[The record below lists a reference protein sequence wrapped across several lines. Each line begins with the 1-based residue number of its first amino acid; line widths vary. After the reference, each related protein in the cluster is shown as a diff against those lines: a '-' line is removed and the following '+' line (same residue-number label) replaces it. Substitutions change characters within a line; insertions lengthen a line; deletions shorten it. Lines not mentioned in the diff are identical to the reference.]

1 MRENTGMADIDYL
14 TEWAHWRGEMTTKL
28 SDVSRRIDHLE
39 EGMDKIHAT
48 LTEMREEQ
56 IRREAKETQQKSLIK
71 WAFPEGGSVLALL
84 LAVYAVI
91 MQVFGK

>member
-1 MRENTGMADIDYL
+1 MADIDYL

-28 SDVSRRIDHLE
+28 GDVSRRINDLE
-39 EGMDKIHAT
+39 DSMEKMHKT

-56 IRREAKETQQKSLIK
+56 IRREAQESQQKSILK

-84 LAVYAVI
+84 LAIYAVI

>member
-1 MRENTGMADIDYL
+1 MRENTPMADIDYL

-28 SDVSRRIDHLE
+28 GDVSRRIDDLE
-39 EGMDKIHAT
+39 DSMEKIHKT

-56 IRREAKETQQKSLIK
+56 IRREAQDAQQKSLLR

-84 LAVYAVI
+84 LALYAVI

>member
-1 MRENTGMADIDYL
+1 MRENTRMADIDYL

-28 SDVSRRIDHLE
+28 GDVSRRINDLE
-39 EGMDKIHAT
+39 DSMEKMHKT

-56 IRREAKETQQKSLIK
+56 IRREAQESQQKSILK

-84 LAVYAVI
+84 LAIYAVI

>member
-1 MRENTGMADIDYL
+1 MADIDYL

-28 SDVSRRIDHLE
+28 GDVSRRINDLE
-39 EGMDKIHAT
+39 DSMEKIHST

-84 LAVYAVI
+84 LALYAVI
-91 MQVFGK
+91 MQLFGN

>member
-1 MRENTGMADIDYL
+1 MRENTRMADIDYL

-28 SDVSRRIDHLE
+28 GDVSRRINDLE
-39 EGMDKIHAT
+39 DSMEKMHKT

-56 IRREAKETQQKSLIK
+56 IRREAQESQQKSILR

-84 LAVYAVI
+84 LAIYAVI

>member
-1 MRENTGMADIDYL
+1 MRENTRMADIDYL

-28 SDVSRRIDHLE
+28 GDVSRRIDDLE
-39 EGMDKIHAT
+39 DSMEKIHKT

-56 IRREAKETQQKSLIK
+56 IRREAQETQQKSLLR
-71 WAFPEGGSVLALL
+71 WVFPEGGSVLALL
-84 LAVYAVI
+84 LALYAVI

>member
-1 MRENTGMADIDYL
+1 MRENTRMADIDYL

-28 SDVSRRIDHLE
+28 GDVSRRIDNLE
-39 EGMDKIHAT
+39 ESMEKIHRT

-56 IRREAKETQQKSLIK
+56 IRREAQETQQKSIIK

-84 LAVYAVI
+84 LALYAVI

>member
-1 MRENTGMADIDYL
+1 MADIDYL

-39 EGMDKIHAT
+39 ESMDKIHTT

-56 IRREAKETQQKSLIK
+56 IRREAKETQQRSIFK

-84 LAVYAVI
+84 LALYAVI

>member
-1 MRENTGMADIDYL
+1 MADIDYL

-28 SDVSRRIDHLE
+28 GDVSRRINDLE
-39 EGMDKIHAT
+39 DSMEKMHKT

-56 IRREAKETQQKSLIK
+56 IRREAQESQQKSILR

-84 LAVYAVI
+84 LAIYAVI